1 MPDIRQ
7 TANDRKTITAATF
20 RRFSARAH
28 YGMCGLPFAKCY
40 WRRSAR
46 LCWRECRRTNNLL
59 AMPVADQGSG
69 ILSSMAN
76 ADCFI
81 VLPEESEGAEKGD
94 KVQVQLF
101 EGMV

>member
-1 MPDIRQ
+1 MEFQRASLQ
-7 TANDRKTITAATF
+7 TNAN
-20 RRFSARAH
+20 
-28 YGMCGLPFAKCY
+28 G
-40 WRRSAR
+40 
-46 LCWRECRRTNNLL
+46 ELL